1 MQSLRKLFF
10 CPILLIAILSNLAP
24 SLADAN
30 KIFNENSRSVVV
42 IVALDKQGNPISQGS
57 GFVVRSDGAIITNYH
72 VISGAEDIQVK
83 AGKEILPVEGIIYID
98 KENDLVILKAKAK
111 ALPAVRLGDIAK
123 VSVGEKVYVIGSP
136 QGLENTISDGILS
149 GIREVDPKR
158 KIIQITAPVSEGSSG
173 GPVFN
178 DNGEVIGIVTFL
190 IKESQNLNFA
200 MPINVLKSRIADK
213 KVTSFQKAQ
222 IGKYQKTADY
232 WFNLGYFYAES
243 GLYNKAIEAYK
254 QVIRI
259 KPDDAAA
266 HYNLG
271 VQYAKL
277 RRYAE
282 EIEAYKQAIRIKPD
296 FADAY
301 YGLGLAYGML
311 DRYAEE
317 IEAYKQAIRIRPDFA
332 EAYNTLGVAYLYLRR
347 YAEAMEAYKQA
358 IRIKPDDAAAH
369 KKLGLAYCI
378 LGRSEEAIESCKQ
391 AIRIKPNDAEAHYI
405 LGLTY
410 VKLGRVEEVIEAY
423 KQAIR
428 IKPDYTEVHY
438 SLGHLYIALGRKSDA
453 LEEYKILKELDKE
466 RANKLFDLIYR

>member
-1 MQSLRKLFF
+1 MRSLRKLFF
-10 CPILLIAILSNLAP
+10 CPFLLIAILSNPAP

-30 KIFNENSRSVVV
+30 KIFNENNRSVVV
-42 IVALDKQGNPISQGS
+42 IVALDKQGNPVGQGS

-83 AGKEILPVEGIIYID
+83 AGKEVLPVEGIIYID

-158 KIIQITAPVSEGSSG
+158 KIIQITAPVSAGSSG

-178 DNGEVIGIVTFL
+178 DNGEVIGVVTFL

-222 IGKYQKTADY
+222 IGEYQKTAEY
-232 WFNLGYFYAES
+232 WYNLGAFCDES

-254 QVIRI
+254 Q
-259 KPDDAAA
+259 
-266 HYNLG
+266 
-271 VQYAKL
+271 
-277 RRYAE
+277 
-282 EIEAYKQAIRIKPD
+282 AIRIKPD
-296 FADAY
+296 
-301 YGLGLAYGML
+301 L
-311 DRYAEE
+311 
-317 IEAYKQAIRIRPDFA
+317 A
-332 EAYNTLGVAYLYLRR
+332 EAYNNLGAAYGNLGRHT
-347 YAEAMEAYKQA
+347 EAVEACKQA
-358 IRIKPDDAAAH
+358 IRIKPDDAEAH
-369 KKLGLAYCI
+369 YNLGKAYGD
-378 LGRSEEAIESCKQ
+378 LGKYAEAMESFKQ
-391 AIRIKPNDAEAHYI
+391 AIRIKLDFAGAHYN
-405 LGLTY
+405 LG
-410 VKLGRVEEVIEAY
+410 VAY
-423 KQAIR
+423 LI
-428 IKPDYTEVHY
+428 
-438 SLGHLYIALGRKSDA
+438 LGRKSDA

-466 RANKLFDLIYR
+466 KANKLFDLIYR

>member
-10 CPILLIAILSNLAP
+10 CPFFLIAILSNPAP

-42 IVALDKQGNPISQGS
+42 IVALDKQGNPVGQGS

-83 AGKEILPVEGIIYID
+83 AGKEVLPVEGIIYID

-178 DNGEVIGIVTFL
+178 DNGEVIGVVTFL

-222 IGKYQKTADY
+222 IGEYQKTADY
-232 WFNLGYFYAES
+232 WYNLGCFYGES

-254 QVIRI
+254 QAIRI
-259 KPDDAAA
+259 MPDLAEA
-266 HYNLG
+266 HSNLG
-271 VQYAKL
+271 VTYGKL
-277 RRYAE
+277 GRYAE
-282 EIEAYKQAIRIKPD
+282 AIEAYKQAIRINPD
-296 FADAY
+296 YAKAHSN
-301 YGLGLAYGML
+301 LGLAYAKLGR
-311 DRYAEE
+311 DSEA
-317 IEAYKQAIRIRPDFA
+317 IEAYKQAIRINPDLA
-332 EAYNTLGVAYLYLRR
+332 DAHYGLGLRYGKLGR
-347 YAEAMEAYKQA
+347 YAEAIESFKQA
-358 IRIKPDDAAAH
+358 IRINPDYAKAH
-369 KKLGLAYCI
+369 YGLGLAY
-378 LGRSEEAIESCKQ
+378 
-391 AIRIKPNDAEAHYI
+391 
-405 LGLTY
+405 LGL
-410 VKLGRVEEVIEAY
+410 E
-423 KQAIR
+423 
-428 IKPDYTEVHY
+428 
-438 SLGHLYIALGRKSDA
+438 RKSDA

-466 RANKLFDLIYR
+466 KANELFDLIYR